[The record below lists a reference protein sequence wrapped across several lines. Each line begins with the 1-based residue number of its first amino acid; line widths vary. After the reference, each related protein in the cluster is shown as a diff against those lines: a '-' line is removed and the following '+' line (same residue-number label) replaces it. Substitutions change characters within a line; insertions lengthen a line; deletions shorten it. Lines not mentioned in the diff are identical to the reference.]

1 MKKNENLVCFDSQS
15 LFSFNHGLDSVIH
28 ILDKVN
34 FGESESSLVG
44 DIENTITA
52 LRVLSVDSSNLDVI
66 LVSNLLELFLVL
78 GKFWQL
84 DVDGGS
90 QSGSAVGWAGSQI
103 SKVVIVGKLGD
114 SFDFLLGSS
123 QSIEDGSDIT
133 TGLHGDD
140 SELIFFIDPDEESL
154 IIIVID
160 SSSSW
165 PVSVESTS
173 LQESVTFLE
182 QEMVCNEL
190 FSLSISEFSEWVIFS
205 LKISIVIHG

>member
-1 MKKNENLVCFDSQS
+1 MKIWYVFDSQS
-15 LFSFNHGLDSVIH
+15 LFSFNHGLDSVVH

-103 SKVVIVGKLGD
+103 SEVVIVGKLGD

-140 SELIFFIDPDEESL
+140 SKLILFIDPDEEGL

-182 QEMVCNEL
+182 QEVVCDEL
-190 FSLSISEFSEWVIFS
+190 FSLSISEFSERVIFS